1 MEQGLRQ
8 RSRPWHIAG
17 PGTLAHP
24 ADVVLVLGDIGQ
36 MREVAEGA
44 HDAHGLAD
52 RHAVEDQLEFAPRR
66 LVVAAVKPDRGLA
79 DALNQIE
86 DVGAFLVA
94 DGIAEDAPQQAD
106 VVSQPDIVFQRCNFL
121 ATSGLQP
128 VFRHGLGGH
137 RQNAPESAG
146 TLESQFLRRS
156 ARPRNRRM
164 VPTNAPACA
173 TGTDRAVTDRQ
184 TAGRVCRYWHARP
197 RSGYG
202 FRSASAVRSIPP
214 AVPAPDR
221 PRACSACA
229 WWHGSH

>member
-94 DGIAEDAPQQAD
+94 NGIAEDAPQQAD
-106 VVSQPDIVFQRCNFL
+106 VVSQPDIVFQRGNFL

-128 VFRHGLGGH
+128 VFRHGLGDIVKTL
-137 RQNAPESAG
+137 QSPPAPLS
-146 TLESQFLRRS
+146 
-156 ARPRNRRM
+156 RNFCAATQGQETGGWCPPM
-164 VPTNAPACA
+164 PPACA

-202 FRSASAVRSIPP
+202 
-214 AVPAPDR
+214 
-221 PRACSACA
+221 
-229 WWHGSH
+229 